1 MKEAR
6 SAIIIILVLLFLL
19 VGIGVAISRVAK
31 REKAAEVV
39 KTEDQ
44 RGILDRLFLGA
55 ESTTATKTT
64 KTSNNGK
71 LIIKSESETV
81 VEPTP
86 ASRTGK
92 TIYAPSEK
100 VVTTRQPGN
109 IPATGTPSVV
119 LITSLAGLA
128 SGFYIK
134 KRS

>member
-19 VGIGVAISRVAK
+19 VGIGVAISRVSK
-31 REKAAEVV
+31 REKTAETV

-44 RGILDRLFLGA
+44 RGILDRLFLGS
-55 ESTTATKTT
+55 ESSTSTKTT
-64 KTSNNGK
+64 ETSNNGK
-71 LIIKSESETV
+71 MVIKSETV
-81 VEPTP
+81 EKPTP
-86 ASRTGK
+86 ASPMEK
-92 TIYAPSEK
+92 TIYSPSEK
-100 VVTTRQPGN
+100 VMTTRQPQN